1 MAYQPIEELLP
12 KADWSI
18 YKLVR
23 MASNRALELSE
34 GKSPLVESKE
44 TDKLTTLALREIAEG
59 MIVSKESAPKVQEE
73 LKAAQEQAV
82 AEDEE

>member
-23 MASNRALELSE
+23 MASERALELSE
-34 GKSPLVESKE
+34 GKPSMIKKPE
-44 TDKLTTLALREIAEG
+44 TDKLTTIALQEIAQG
-59 MIVSKESAPKVQEE
+59 YVVSKGSAARVQEE
-73 LKAAQEQAV
+73 MQAAQEQSDI
-82 AEDEE
+82 EKEE